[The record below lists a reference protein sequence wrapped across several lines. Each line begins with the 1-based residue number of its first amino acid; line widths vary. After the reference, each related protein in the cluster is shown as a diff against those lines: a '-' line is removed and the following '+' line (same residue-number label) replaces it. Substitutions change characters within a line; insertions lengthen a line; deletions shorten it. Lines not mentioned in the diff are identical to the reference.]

1 MDQTERKRRPTW
13 QDRVAEAGTLCSIV
27 DNSPA
32 FRLIN
37 AKRTLRAEGAVRR
50 EAEFRYQQL
59 WRRTPFEPRMKR
71 EIEAGE
77 LTREKLRGLSGKELV
92 QRYGVS
98 RYTAA
103 RARKVV
109 LENSPSM
116 RWRDRESTRA
126 IGLGV
131 CGLVLLFLAF
141 TGGFGP
147 PEGDDVGTGLA
158 MGGIFCLGAA
168 VVRVVRERQRH
179 CVAAHRRPDN
189 VATPRRIELKTQL
202 AVERPRPGDLRHAA
216 RPPALSRYVR
226 AGAVA
231 PELARFPVNLERLPE
246 PDRQNPPQRDWIG
259 SSTSSA
265 SPPRR
270 NPGTPCSRGAR
281 SVGPKRAVL
290 RGQDGQ
296 VVYQFAGPR
305 CQGHAQCWR

>member
-1 MDQTERKRRPTW
+1 MDQTERERRPTW

-50 EAEFRYQQL
+50 EADFRNQQL
-59 WRRTPFEPRMKR
+59 WRRTPFELRMKR

-168 VVRVVRERQRH
+168 VVRVMRERQRH
-179 CVAAHRRPDN
+179 CVAAHRAP
-189 VATPRRIELKTQL
+189 TTSPRL
-202 AVERPRPGDLRHAA
+202 VE
-216 RPPALSRYVR
+216 S
-226 AGAVA
+226 
-231 PELARFPVNLERLPE
+231 N
-246 PDRQNPPQRDWIG
+246 
-259 SSTSSA
+259 
-265 SPPRR
+265 
-270 NPGTPCSRGAR
+270 
-281 SVGPKRAVL
+281 
-290 RGQDGQ
+290 
-296 VVYQFAGPR
+296 
-305 CQGHAQCWR
+305 